1 MTSASYLNCTA
12 CHFWWYETQTLG
24 VFCMKCSTDSEL
36 VSKVDF
42 DCKVCWI
49 HVFCLDLRFMSNTQT
64 SRPVCCYSHFVGW
77 ANQRKENQRKE
88 TQRNQFIKNYFV
100 KCNSLR
106 YWVNIVFELHEHFGH
121 QSVIWELH
129 TIKCFNAT
137 SFSSNMKF
145 LNNWFETFPDSLC
158 KFLAPKCG
166 FQ

>member
-1 MTSASYLNCTA
+1 
-12 CHFWWYETQTLG
+12 
-24 VFCMKCSTDSEL
+24 MKCSTDSEL

-64 SRPVCCYSHFVGW
+64 SRPVCCYSHFVEW
-77 ANQRKENQRKE
+77 SNQRKENQRKDNQRKENQRKE
-88 TQRNQFIKNYFV
+88 NQRKDNQRNQFIKNNFV

-129 TIKCFNAT
+129 SIKCFYAT

-145 LNNWFETFPDSLC
+145 LNN
-158 KFLAPKCG
+158 
-166 FQ
+166 